1 MPTTITHAI
10 IGAASAAVFP
20 KKAPSWRIYLAA
32 IICSTLADAD
42 VLAFP
47 LGIPYGHILGHRGL
61 SHSIFFALVLSVIV
75 VCCLFSRFKIFST
88 NWWIFVYL
96 FFLVGLS
103 HGILDAM
110 TNGGMGIAFLAP
122 FDNTR
127 LFMPVRPLPV
137 SPIGLSASTLGW
149 RLRVLSQEM
158 IYIWLPL
165 TMIPITAKIIRRKI
179 KNKTEQQ

>member
-1 MPTTITHAI
+1 MPTTITHAV
-10 IGAASAAVFP
+10 IGAVSAAVLP
-20 KKAPSWRIYLAA
+20 KQAPSWRIYLAA
-32 IICSTLADAD
+32 IICSTLPDAD
-42 VLAFP
+42 VLAFRV
-47 LGIPYGHILGHRGL
+47 GIPYDHMLGHRGL
-61 SHSIFFALVLSVIV
+61 SHSIFFALVLSVII
-75 VCCLFSRFKIFST
+75 VCCLFRKFKIFST
-88 NWWIFVYL
+88 AWWGFVYF

-127 LFMPVRPLPV
+127 LFMPIRPLPV
-137 SPIGLSASTLGW
+137 SPIGLSTSDIPW

-165 TMIPITAKIIRRKI
+165 TTIPITAKIIRQKL
-179 KNKTEQQ
+179 KKQNQ